1 MKMTI
6 KKVADVYKVLSSAKL
21 SKLKDEEKFKIIKQ
35 LRKLKPVHDKYNADV
50 EDARERLK
58 GDEHES
64 VEEDTRLLTSLGE
77 KSGVAIERIAE
88 VNLYWRDYNRRVDLC
103 VKEEGDREIDLDIEP
118 MTAEIQGKLL
128 ASNDFTID
136 NILEIDILFVEPENN

>member
-77 KSGVAIERIAE
+77 KSGVAIERIT
-88 VNLYWRDYNRRVDLC
+88 D
-103 VKEEGDREIDLDIEP
+103 EEMEKLWASGDWNEQTLQELK
-118 MTAEIQGKLL
+118 TAHYRTPYQQ
-128 ASNDFTID
+128 
-136 NILEIDILFVEPENN
+136 